1 MLLMSYRGVT
11 IIQKDTQTLVY
22 MMVKNDVSDRYF
34 RISVALSIVYV
45 A

>member
-22 MMVKNDVSDRYF
+22 VMGENDFSDRYF
-34 RISVALSIVYV
+34 RISLALSIAYL

>member
-34 RISVALSIVYV
+34 RITLVLSTVYV

>member
-1 MLLMSYRGVT
+1 MLLMSYRGMT

-22 MMVKNDVSDRYF
+22 VMGENDFSDRYF
-34 RISVALSIVYV
+34 RISVALSTAYV

>member
-22 MMVKNDVSDRYF
+22 MMVKNDFSDRYF
-34 RISVALSIVYV
+34 RIILALSTVYV